1 MNIPLM
7 PQATAVWLVENTSL
21 SFQQVGDF
29 CGLHMLEVQGIA
41 DEEVATGIKG
51 KNPIASGELTAEN
64 IKECEENN
72 KKSLI
77 LAKSNVISYSKKKKS
92 PRYTP
97 LSRRQDRPNAIS
109 WVLKFHPEMSDG
121 QISKLIGT
129 TKFTIT
135 QIRER
140 THWNIANV
148 SPKDPVML
156 GLCKQNDLAEAIS
169 KARRS
174 SRWKEMQEK
183 TEINKDSIHSG
194 IKYGLVKKEDH
205 IENNESDLKN
215 ENINNLFEGIANTK
229 ETQTD

>member
-1 MNIPLM
+1 MTLPLM

-29 CGLHMLEVQGIA
+29 CGLHVLEVQGIA

-51 KNPIASGELTAEN
+51 KNPIASGELTIEN
-64 IKECEENN
+64 IRECEKNN

-77 LAKSNVISYSKKKKS
+77 LIKSSNTSSSKKKKS

-129 TKFTIT
+129 TKFTIN

-156 GLCKQNDLAEAIS
+156 GLCKQNDLTSAIS

-174 SRWKEMQEK
+174 TRWKEMQANS
-183 TEINKDSIHSG
+183 EIIQDNNDSG
-194 IKYGLVKKEDH
+194 IKYGLVRKEDH
-205 IENNESDLKN
+205 IENTQSKLDN
-215 ENINNLFEGIANTK
+215 ENINSLFDEIANSN
-229 ETQTD
+229 ET

>member
-1 MNIPLM
+1 MTLPLM
-7 PQATAVWLVENTSL
+7 PQATAVWLVENTIL

-29 CGLHMLEVQGIA
+29 CGLHVLEVQGIA
-41 DEEVATGIKG
+41 DEEVAAGIKG
-51 KNPIASGELTAEN
+51 KNPITSGELTLDN

-72 KKSLI
+72 NKPLI
-77 LAKSNVISYSKKKKS
+77 LATSNINVTSKKKKS

-129 TKFTIT
+129 TKFTIN
-135 QIRER
+135 QIRDR

-156 GLCKQNDLAEAIS
+156 GLCKQNDLATAIS
-169 KARRS
+169 KARKS
-174 SRWKEMQEK
+174 SRWKEIQENM
-183 TEINKDSIHSG
+183 ENNKEPNDSG
-194 IKYGLVKKEDH
+194 IKYGLVRKEDH
-205 IENNESDLKN
+205 IENIPATDND
-215 ENINNLFEGIANTK
+215 ENVNNLFEEIANIK
-229 ETQTD
+229 ET

>member
-1 MNIPLM
+1 MTLPLM

-29 CGLHMLEVQGIA
+29 CGLHVLEVQGIA

-51 KNPIASGELTAEN
+51 KNPIASGELTIEN
-64 IKECEENN
+64 IRECEKNN
-72 KKSLI
+72 KKPLI
-77 LAKSNVISYSKKKKS
+77 LIKSSNTVSSKKKKS

-129 TKFTIT
+129 TKFTIN

-156 GLCKQNDLAEAIS
+156 GLCKQNDLTSAIS

-174 SRWKEMQEK
+174 SRWKEIQANS
-183 TEINKDSIHSG
+183 EIIKDTNDSG
-194 IKYGLVKKEDH
+194 IKYGLVRKEDH
-205 IENNESDLKN
+205 IENTQSNLDN
-215 ENINNLFEGIANTK
+215 ENINNLFDEIANTN
-229 ETQTD
+229 ET

>member
-1 MNIPLM
+1 MKLPLM

-29 CGLHMLEVQGIA
+29 CGLHVLEVQGIA

-51 KNPIASGELTAEN
+51 KNPIASGELTIEN
-64 IKECEENN
+64 IKECEKNN
-72 KKSLI
+72 AKSLI
-77 LAKSNVISYSKKKKS
+77 LVKSDNTMTSRKKKS

-129 TKFTIT
+129 TKFTIN
-135 QIRER
+135 QIRDR

-156 GLCKQNDLAEAIS
+156 GLCKQNDLTAAIA
-169 KARRS
+169 KARKS
-174 SRWKEMQEK
+174 SRWKEIQENS
-183 TEINKDSIHSG
+183 EIDKDTSDSG
-194 IKYGLVKKEDH
+194 LKYGLIRKEDH
-205 IENNESDLKN
+205 IESTQSNLDNES
-215 ENINNLFEGIANTK
+215 INNLFEEIANTK
-229 ETQTD
+229 ET

>member
-1 MNIPLM
+1 MTLPLM

-21 SFQQVGDF
+21 SFQQVGNF
-29 CGLHMLEVQGIA
+29 CGLHVLEVQGIA
-41 DEEVATGIKG
+41 DEEVAAGIKG
-51 KNPIASGELTAEN
+51 KNPITSGELTIEN
-64 IKECEENN
+64 IKECEQDIT
-72 KKSLI
+72 KSLI
-77 LAKSNVISYSKKKKS
+77 IAKSNITSTSKKKKS

-129 TKFTIT
+129 TKFTIN

-156 GLCKQNDLAEAIS
+156 GLCKQNDLATAIS

-174 SRWKEMQEK
+174 SRWKEMQESIE
-183 TEINKDSIHSG
+183 TNKDTNDAG
-194 IKYGLVKKEDH
+194 LKYGLVRKEDH
-205 IENNESDLKN
+205 IETDLDSTDK
-215 ENINNLFEGIANTK
+215 EDINTLFDGIANIK
-229 ETQTD
+229 DR

>member
-1 MNIPLM
+1 MTLPLM
-7 PQATAVWLVENTSL
+7 PQATAGWLVENTSL

-29 CGLHMLEVQGIA
+29 CGLHVLEVQGIA

-51 KNPIASGELTAEN
+51 KNPIASGELTIEN
-64 IKECEENN
+64 IRECEENN
-72 KKSLI
+72 KKPLI
-77 LAKSNVISYSKKKKS
+77 LIKSSNTTSSKKKKS

-129 TKFTIT
+129 TKFTIN

-156 GLCKQNDLAEAIS
+156 GLCKQNDLTSAIS

-174 SRWKEMQEK
+174 TRWKEMQANS
-183 TEINKDSIHSG
+183 EIIQDNNDSG
-194 IKYGLVKKEDH
+194 IKYGLVRKEDH
-205 IENNESDLKN
+205 IENTQSKLDN
-215 ENINNLFEGIANTK
+215 ENINSLFDEIANSN
-229 ETQTD
+229 ET

>member
-1 MNIPLM
+1 MTLPLM

-29 CGLHMLEVQGIA
+29 CGLHVLEVQGIA

-51 KNPIASGELTAEN
+51 KNPIASGELTIEN
-64 IKECEENN
+64 IRECEENN
-72 KKSLI
+72 KKPLI
-77 LAKSNVISYSKKKKS
+77 LIKSSNTTSSKKKKS

-129 TKFTIT
+129 TKFTIN

-156 GLCKQNDLAEAIS
+156 GLCKQNDLTSAIS

-174 SRWKEMQEK
+174 TRWKEMQANS
-183 TEINKDSIHSG
+183 EIIQDNNDSG
-194 IKYGLVKKEDH
+194 IKYGLVRKEDH
-205 IENNESDLKN
+205 IENTQSNLDS
-215 ENINNLFEGIANTK
+215 ENINNLFDEIANTN
-229 ETQTD
+229 ET

>member
-1 MNIPLM
+1 MTLPLM

-29 CGLHMLEVQGIA
+29 CGLHVLEVQGIA

-51 KNPIASGELTAEN
+51 KNPIASGKLTIEN
-64 IKECEENN
+64 IRECEENN
-72 KKSLI
+72 KKPLI
-77 LAKSNVISYSKKKKS
+77 LIKSSNTTSSKKKKS

-129 TKFTIT
+129 TKFTIN

-156 GLCKQNDLAEAIS
+156 GLCKQNDLTSAIS

-174 SRWKEMQEK
+174 TRWKEMQANS
-183 TEINKDSIHSG
+183 EIIQDNNDSG
-194 IKYGLVKKEDH
+194 IKYGLVRKEDH
-205 IENNESDLKN
+205 IENTQSKLDN
-215 ENINNLFEGIANTK
+215 ENINSLFDEIANSN
-229 ETQTD
+229 ET

>member
-1 MNIPLM
+1 MTLPLM

-29 CGLHMLEVQGIA
+29 CGLHVLEVQGIA

-51 KNPIASGELTAEN
+51 KNPIASGELN
-64 IKECEENN
+64 IDNIRECEKNN
-72 KKSLI
+72 KKPLI
-77 LAKSNVISYSKKKKS
+77 LIKSSNTTSSKKKKS

-129 TKFTIT
+129 TKFTIN

-156 GLCKQNDLAEAIS
+156 GLCKQNDLTAAIS
-169 KARRS
+169 KERRS
-174 SRWKEMQEK
+174 SRWKEMQANS
-183 TEINKDSIHSG
+183 EIIKDTNDSG
-194 IKYGLVKKEDH
+194 IKYGLVRKEDH
-205 IENNESDLKN
+205 IENTQSNLDN
-215 ENINNLFEGIANTK
+215 ENINSLFDEIANGN
-229 ETQTD
+229 ET

>member
-1 MNIPLM
+1 MTLPLM

-29 CGLHMLEVQGIA
+29 CGLHVLEVQGIA

-51 KNPIASGELTAEN
+51 KNPIASGELTIDN
-64 IKECEENN
+64 IRECEKNN
-72 KKSLI
+72 KKPLI
-77 LAKSNVISYSKKKKS
+77 LIKSSNTASSKKKKS

-129 TKFTIT
+129 TKFTIN

-156 GLCKQNDLAEAIS
+156 GLCKQNDLTAAIS

-174 SRWKEMQEK
+174 SRWKEIQANS
-183 TEINKDSIHSG
+183 EIIKDTNDSG
-194 IKYGLVKKEDH
+194 IKYGLVRKEDH
-205 IENNESDLKN
+205 IENTQSKLDN
-215 ENINNLFEGIANTK
+215 ENINSLFDEIANSN
-229 ETQTD
+229 ET

>member
-1 MNIPLM
+1 MTLPLM

-29 CGLHMLEVQGIA
+29 CGLHVLEVQGIA
-41 DEEVATGIKG
+41 DEEVAAGIKG
-51 KNPIASGELTAEN
+51 KNPIASGELTIDN
-64 IKECEENN
+64 IRECEKNN
-72 KKSLI
+72 KKPLI
-77 LAKSNVISYSKKKKS
+77 LIKSSNTVSSKKKKS

-129 TKFTIT
+129 TKFTIN

-156 GLCKQNDLAEAIS
+156 GLCKQNDLTAAIS

-174 SRWKEMQEK
+174 SRWKEIQANS
-183 TEINKDSIHSG
+183 EIIKDTNDSG
-194 IKYGLVKKEDH
+194 IKYGLVRKEDH
-205 IENNESDLKN
+205 IENTQSNLDN
-215 ENINNLFEGIANTK
+215 ENINSLFDEIANTN
-229 ETQTD
+229 ET

>member
-1 MNIPLM
+1 MTLPLM

-29 CGLHMLEVQGIA
+29 CGLHVLEVQGIA

-51 KNPIASGELTAEN
+51 KNPIASGELTIDN
-64 IKECEENN
+64 IRECEKNN
-72 KKSLI
+72 KKPLI
-77 LAKSNVISYSKKKKS
+77 LIKSSNITSSKKKKS

-129 TKFTIT
+129 TKFTIN

-156 GLCKQNDLAEAIS
+156 GLCKQNDLTSAIS

-174 SRWKEMQEK
+174 TRWKEMQANS
-183 TEINKDSIHSG
+183 EIIQDNNDSG
-194 IKYGLVKKEDH
+194 IKYGLVRKEDH
-205 IENNESDLKN
+205 IENTQSKLDN
-215 ENINNLFEGIANTK
+215 ENFNSLFDEIANSN
-229 ETQTD
+229 ET

>member
-1 MNIPLM
+1 MKLPLM
-7 PQATAVWLVENTSL
+7 PQATAVWLIENTSL
-21 SFQQVGDF
+21 SFQQVADF
-29 CGLHMLEVQGIA
+29 CGLHVLEVQGIA

-51 KNPIASGELTAEN
+51 KNPVTSGELTIDN
-64 IKECEENN
+64 IRECEKNN
-72 KKSLI
+72 KKPLI
-77 LAKSNVISYSKKKKS
+77 LIKSSNTISSKKKKS

-129 TKFTIT
+129 TKFTIN

-156 GLCKQNDLAEAIS
+156 GLCKQNDLTAAIA

-174 SRWKEMQEK
+174 SRWKEMQANS
-183 TEINKDSIHSG
+183 EIIKNTNDSG
-194 IKYGLVKKEDH
+194 IKYGLVRKEDH
-205 IENNESDLKN
+205 IENTQSNLDN
-215 ENINNLFEGIANTK
+215 ENINNLFDEIANAN
-229 ETQTD
+229 ET